1 MKGWFPTLK
10 AIILCGEGEEGLA
23 PLTLERPLPL
33 LSLFD
38 KPLLAHQAGLLR
50 RHGVREIGV
59 ALPRLSRM
67 VEDAMG
73 DGEELGV
80 RFTWLPCRGA
90 GELELLA
97 ACAGFLGEEDA
108 LVLPGGG
115 LGDLDLSALLAFHQV
130 HRSAAT
136 LALAHRPPAA
146 GRALVFSDGE
156 GRVERLLDAPA
167 GRLLTSQVET
177 GVCILTAAARAG
189 AAGEGT
195 LAGRLSALLDRG
207 EALYGVVPEG
217 QWRELTGGEA
227 YLDALADAL
236 SGKLRLRWDAP
247 RTAPGVWSA
256 SPLPPSVQVVPPCYI
271 GPGVQ
276 VGEGSLLGPHTVL
289 EGGSTV
295 GRRALVQRS
304 ALLGAAAEERTTLY
318 GAVLCP
324 GAAAR
329 AGAVL
334 NEGALLADRAEAG
347 EDAIL
352 LERVAVWPGRRVPAG
367 ARLTASLTAGGLKPP
382 LAFGGGGTLEGAIG
396 AELTAETLLVLGG
409 LLGREG
415 TVGLGWAGGAGAR
428 MLAQAAGSGAAA
440 AGGRVLSHDAPCP
453 SAAAWLA
460 ESWGLPV
467 SLFVQQEG
475 ERARLYFFDRR
486 GMPLGRARERRLEGA
501 LLRSEL
507 RRMPAGRVGQWESV
521 TGVRPAY
528 AADAAKRSQVTQAPL
543 RRLEVAVP
551 GREPADGALAEALER
566 LGCTVRRE
574 ASPGVPA
581 FRTGR
586 GGFRL
591 LAEDE
596 EGELLPPE
604 QLLTIVALIEYED
617 GAGRVAVPDAAPAAI
632 DTLAA
637 GYHGGALRLGRDG
650 PEAEARYGELPW
662 LRDALFAACRICAH
676 LGMTGERLHGLAGKI
691 PRFVLRRR
699 EVSLRSGQGEVLSVL
714 LRTLPGAQPAGGG
727 LRLRQGEG
735 WVTLVPLAR
744 SAVLRIVGEARSA
757 ELAEELC
764 AFCARRAEEA
774 DRGLPEK

>member
-10 AIILCGEGEEGLA
+10 AIILCGEGEEGFA

-167 GRLLTSQVET
+167 GRLLASQVET

-256 SPLPPSVQVVPPCYI
+256 SPP
-271 GPGVQ
+271 
-276 VGEGSLLGPHTVL
+276 
-289 EGGSTV
+289 
-295 GRRALVQRS
+295 A
-304 ALLGAAAEERTTLY
+304 ALGAGGAPLLY
-318 GAVLCP
+318 
-324 GAAAR
+324 R
-329 AGAVL
+329 S
-334 NEGALLADRAEAG
+334 
-347 EDAIL
+347 
-352 LERVAVWPGRRVPAG
+352 RRP
-367 ARLTASLTAGGLKPP
+367 
-382 LAFGGGGTLEGAIG
+382 GGGGLS
-396 AELTAETLLVLGG
+396 
-409 LLGREG
+409 
-415 TVGLGWAGGAGAR
+415 AGA
-428 MLAQAAGSGAAA
+428 
-440 AGGRVLSHDAPCP
+440 P
-453 SAAAWLA
+453 
-460 ESWGLPV
+460 
-467 SLFVQQEG
+467 
-475 ERARLYFFDRR
+475 
-486 GMPLGRARERRLEGA
+486 
-501 LLRSEL
+501 
-507 RRMPAGRVGQWESV
+507 
-521 TGVRPAY
+521 
-528 AADAAKRSQVTQAPL
+528 
-543 RRLEVAVP
+543 
-551 GREPADGALAEALER
+551 
-566 LGCTVRRE
+566 
-574 ASPGVPA
+574 
-581 FRTGR
+581 
-586 GGFRL
+586 
-591 LAEDE
+591 
-596 EGELLPPE
+596 
-604 QLLTIVALIEYED
+604 
-617 GAGRVAVPDAAPAAI
+617 
-632 DTLAA
+632 
-637 GYHGGALRLGRDG
+637 HG
-650 PEAEARYGELPW
+650 
-662 LRDALFAACRICAH
+662 
-676 LGMTGERLHGLAGKI
+676 
-691 PRFVLRRR
+691 
-699 EVSLRSGQGEVLSVL
+699 
-714 LRTLPGAQPAGGG
+714 AGGG
-727 LRLRQGEG
+727 LHGGPPGSGPALRPAGRG
-735 WVTLVPLAR
+735 GGGAHHPV
-744 SAVLRIVGEARSA
+744 
-757 ELAEELC
+757 
-764 AFCARRAEEA
+764 RRGALPW
-774 DRGLPEK
+774 RGGPGGGGAQ

>member
-1 MKGWFPTLK
+1 MK

-167 GRLLTSQVET
+167 GRLLASQVET

-415 TVGLGWAGGAGAR
+415 TVGLGWAGGAGRGCWPRPPGAAR
-428 MLAQAAGSGAAA
+428 PPQEAGCSLTTRPVPPPPRGWRRAGACRCPFLSSRRGSGPGSTSLT
-440 AGGRVLSHDAPCP
+440 AGACP
-453 SAAAWLA
+453 W
-460 ESWGLPV
+460 
-467 SLFVQQEG
+467 
-475 ERARLYFFDRR
+475 
-486 GMPLGRARERRLEGA
+486 
-501 LLRSEL
+501 
-507 RRMPAGRVGQWESV
+507 AGRGSAGWRGPCCAVSCGGCPPGGWAS
-521 TGVRPAY
+521 GSPSPASARPM
-528 AADAAKRSQVTQAPL
+528 
-543 RRLEVAVP
+543 
-551 GREPADGALAEALER
+551 
-566 LGCTVRRE
+566 
-574 ASPGVPA
+574 
-581 FRTGR
+581 
-586 GGFRL
+586 
-591 LAEDE
+591 
-596 EGELLPPE
+596 PPM
-604 QLLTIVALIEYED
+604 
-617 GAGRVAVPDAAPAAI
+617 RPS
-632 DTLAA
+632 
-637 GYHGGALRLGRDG
+637 G
-650 PEAEARYGELPW
+650 PR
-662 LRDALFAACRICAH
+662 
-676 LGMTGERLHGLAGKI
+676 
-691 PRFVLRRR
+691 
-699 EVSLRSGQGEVLSVL
+699 
-714 LRTLPGAQPAGGG
+714 
-727 LRLRQGEG
+727 
-735 WVTLVPLAR
+735 
-744 SAVLRIVGEARSA
+744 
-757 ELAEELC
+757 
-764 AFCARRAEEA
+764 
-774 DRGLPEK
+774 

>member
-115 LGDLDLSALLAFHQV
+115 L
-130 HRSAAT
+130 
-136 LALAHRPPAA
+136 AHRPPAA

-167 GRLLTSQVET
+167 GRLLASQVET

-276 VGEGSLLGPHTVL
+276 VGEGSLLGPRTVR

-304 ALLGAAAEERTTLY
+304 ALLGAAAE
-318 GAVLCP
+318 
-324 GAAAR
+324 
-329 AGAVL
+329 
-334 NEGALLADRAEAG
+334 
-347 EDAIL
+347 
-352 LERVAVWPGRRVPAG
+352 ERVAVWPGRRVPAG

-396 AELTAETLLVLGG
+396 TELTAETLLVLGG

-440 AGGRVLSHDAPCP
+440 AGGRVLSHDASCP

-574 ASPGVPA
+574 AFPGVPA

-596 EGELLPPE
+596 EGEPLPPE

>member
-167 GRLLTSQVET
+167 GRLLASQVET

-227 YLDALADAL
+227 YLDA
-236 SGKLRLRWDAP
+236 
-247 RTAPGVWSA
+247 
-256 SPLPPSVQVVPPCYI
+256 
-271 GPGVQ
+271 
-276 VGEGSLLGPHTVL
+276 
-289 EGGSTV
+289 
-295 GRRALVQRS
+295 
-304 ALLGAAAEERTTLY
+304 
-318 GAVLCP
+318 
-324 GAAAR
+324 
-329 AGAVL
+329 
-334 NEGALLADRAEAG
+334 LADRAEAG

-396 AELTAETLLVLGG
+396 AELTAEALLVLGG

-486 GMPLGRARERRLEGA
+486 GMPLGRARERWLEGA

-507 RRMPAGRVGQWESV
+507 RRMPAGRVGQW
-521 TGVRPAY
+521 
-528 AADAAKRSQVTQAPL
+528 
-543 RRLEVAVP
+543 
-551 GREPADGALAEALER
+551 
-566 LGCTVRRE
+566 
-574 ASPGVPA
+574 
-581 FRTGR
+581 
-586 GGFRL
+586 
-591 LAEDE
+591 
-596 EGELLPPE
+596 
-604 QLLTIVALIEYED
+604 
-617 GAGRVAVPDAAPAAI
+617 
-632 DTLAA
+632 
-637 GYHGGALRLGRDG
+637 
-650 PEAEARYGELPW
+650 
-662 LRDALFAACRICAH
+662 
-676 LGMTGERLHGLAGKI
+676 
-691 PRFVLRRR
+691 
-699 EVSLRSGQGEVLSVL
+699 
-714 LRTLPGAQPAGGG
+714 
-727 LRLRQGEG
+727 
-735 WVTLVPLAR
+735 
-744 SAVLRIVGEARSA
+744 
-757 ELAEELC
+757 
-764 AFCARRAEEA
+764 
-774 DRGLPEK
+774 

>member
-10 AIILCGEGEEGLA
+10 AIILCGEGEEGFA

-167 GRLLTSQVET
+167 GRLLASQVET

-276 VGEGSLLGPHTVL
+276 VG
-289 EGGSTV
+289 
-295 GRRALVQRS
+295 RALCWGPTRCWRGAPRWAAGLWSSAPPCWARRRRS
-304 ALLGAAAEERTTLY
+304 APPCT
-318 GAVLCP
+318 
-324 GAAAR
+324 AR
-329 AGAVL
+329 CS
-334 NEGALLADRAEAG
+334 ALAR
-347 EDAIL
+347 
-352 LERVAVWPGRRVPAG
+352 RPGR
-367 ARLTASLTAGGLKPP
+367 
-382 LAFGGGGTLEGAIG
+382 
-396 AELTAETLLVLGG
+396 
-409 LLGREG
+409 GRCSMRG
-415 TVGLGWAGGAGAR
+415 
-428 MLAQAAGSGAAA
+428 
-440 AGGRVLSHDAPCP
+440 P
-453 SAAAWLA
+453 SW
-460 ESWGLPV
+460 P
-467 SLFVQQEG
+467 
-475 ERARLYFFDRR
+475 
-486 GMPLGRARERRLEGA
+486 
-501 LLRSEL
+501 
-507 RRMPAGRVGQWESV
+507 
-521 TGVRPAY
+521 TGPR
-528 AADAAKRSQVTQAPL
+528 
-543 RRLEVAVP
+543 P
-551 GREPADGALAEALER
+551 GRTRSCWSGWRCGP
-566 LGCTVRRE
+566 
-574 ASPGVPA
+574 
-581 FRTGR
+581 
-586 GGFRL
+586 
-591 LAEDE
+591 
-596 EGELLPPE
+596 
-604 QLLTIVALIEYED
+604 
-617 GAGRVAVPDAAPAAI
+617 
-632 DTLAA
+632 AA
-637 GYHGGALRLGRDG
+637 GYPPGRDS
-650 PEAEARYGELPW
+650 PPPSPR
-662 LRDALFAACRICAH
+662 AA
-676 LGMTGERLHGLAGKI
+676 
-691 PRFVLRRR
+691 
-699 EVSLRSGQGEVLSVL
+699 
-714 LRTLPGAQPAGGG
+714 
-727 LRLRQGEG
+727 
-735 WVTLVPLAR
+735 
-744 SAVLRIVGEARSA
+744 
-757 ELAEELC
+757 
-764 AFCARRAEEA
+764 
-774 DRGLPEK
+774 

>member
-167 GRLLTSQVET
+167 GRLLASQVET

-367 ARLTASLTAGGLKPP
+367 ARLTASLTAGGLKHPWP
-382 LAFGGGGTLEGAIG
+382 
-396 AELTAETLLVLGG
+396 
-409 LLGREG
+409 
-415 TVGLGWAGGAGAR
+415 
-428 MLAQAAGSGAAA
+428 SGAAA
-440 AGGRVLSHDAPCP
+440 PWRGPCCAVSCGGCP
-453 SAAAWLA
+453 PGGWASGSPSPASAR
-460 ESWGLPV
+460 P
-467 SLFVQQEG
+467 
-475 ERARLYFFDRR
+475 
-486 GMPLGRARERRLEGA
+486 MPP
-501 LLRSEL
+501 
-507 RRMPAGRVGQWESV
+507 M
-521 TGVRPAY
+521 RP
-528 AADAAKRSQVTQAPL
+528 S
-543 RRLEVAVP
+543 
-551 GREPADGALAEALER
+551 
-566 LGCTVRRE
+566 
-574 ASPGVPA
+574 
-581 FRTGR
+581 
-586 GGFRL
+586 
-591 LAEDE
+591 
-596 EGELLPPE
+596 
-604 QLLTIVALIEYED
+604 
-617 GAGRVAVPDAAPAAI
+617 
-632 DTLAA
+632 
-637 GYHGGALRLGRDG
+637 G
-650 PEAEARYGELPW
+650 PR
-662 LRDALFAACRICAH
+662 
-676 LGMTGERLHGLAGKI
+676 
-691 PRFVLRRR
+691 
-699 EVSLRSGQGEVLSVL
+699 
-714 LRTLPGAQPAGGG
+714 
-727 LRLRQGEG
+727 
-735 WVTLVPLAR
+735 
-744 SAVLRIVGEARSA
+744 
-757 ELAEELC
+757 
-764 AFCARRAEEA
+764 
-774 DRGLPEK
+774 

>member
-167 GRLLTSQVET
+167 GRLLASQVET

-334 NEGALLADRAEAG
+334 NEGALL
-347 EDAIL
+347 
-352 LERVAVWPGRRVPAG
+352 
-367 ARLTASLTAGGLKPP
+367 
-382 LAFGGGGTLEGAIG
+382 
-396 AELTAETLLVLGG
+396 
-409 LLGREG
+409 
-415 TVGLGWAGGAGAR
+415 
-428 MLAQAAGSGAAA
+428 
-440 AGGRVLSHDAPCP
+440 
-453 SAAAWLA
+453 
-460 ESWGLPV
+460 
-467 SLFVQQEG
+467 
-475 ERARLYFFDRR
+475 
-486 GMPLGRARERRLEGA
+486 
-501 LLRSEL
+501 RSEL

-574 ASPGVPA
+574 ACPGVPA

-727 LRLRQGEG
+727 LRVRQGEG